1 GASNGFQQIWLYSIT
16 GNPPIGCPAEPG
28 ASPGCPKP
36 IRLTNGLGDSTH
48 PSISQD
54 ARFVVFQSTA
64 DLLATG
70 STGSHI
76 FLLDRTTGILTQ
88 LTQAAGDSTLPSIS
102 GNGRY
107 IIFLSSG
114 DFGFGGG
121 GPHVL
126 LFDQTL
132 SVLYQV
138 TSGPGSAG
146 NPIATADTIFFFDS

>member
-1 GASNGFQQIWLYSIT
+1 ARAMSSTAAIDGDARRCQQIWVCSIT

-70 STGSHI
+70 STGSQS
-76 FLLDRTTGILTQ
+76 FLLYPSTGILTP
-88 LTQAAGDSTLPSIS
+88 LP
-102 GNGRY
+102 
-107 IIFLSSG
+107 
-114 DFGFGGG
+114 
-121 GPHVL
+121 
-126 LFDQTL
+126 TA
-132 SVLYQV
+132 
-138 TSGPGSAG
+138 SAR
-146 NPIATADTIFFFDS
+146 I